1 MTTTQMLLQ
10 MGSQLQSIASQQV
23 SRPQSATDQSGRD
36 PSDFQSMLEDKQN
49 QVTQQQPD
57 QSQPAQ
63 DEPGLAPEQ
72 PDVQAAQT
80 LAAMLVLPLQQPVV
94 STEQLPIQEEGT
106 VQGVLLTG
114 IETAPQTPV
123 QTAQT
128 AVETGPQSGQTQ
140 QAVPTQA
147 QTAQVPA
154 QNTQTET
161 QAPVQT
167 AQGQQQTQQ
176 TVAQTARTDDG
187 QQADA
192 RQSEGRSTAATV
204 QKPQVEA
211 EVTQTQTA
219 PVAEQPLFREV
230 ESTPVKVGDA
240 APLDTTAED
249 FDAQAA
255 KTIAQAL
262 EKGSQ
267 KVELKLSPANLGNVT
282 VELTRT
288 AEGVIHVVLTA
299 EREQAMKLL
308 TDHAGQLGNLLQ
320 SNTGADVRVEVPQNQ
335 QGRQAWQEGQGQHH
349 QGQSQQ
355 QQSHS
360 QQEQE
365 DFLQQ
370 LRLGLIQME
379 EES

>member
-1 MTTTQMLLQ
+1 M
-10 MGSQLQSIASQQV
+10 
-23 SRPQSATDQSGRD
+23 
-36 PSDFQSMLEDKQN
+36 
-49 QVTQQQPD
+49 
-57 QSQPAQ
+57 
-63 DEPGLAPEQ
+63 
-72 PDVQAAQT
+72 
-80 LAAMLVLPLQQPVV
+80 
-94 STEQLPIQEEGT
+94 
-106 VQGVLLTG
+106 
-114 IETAPQTPV
+114 
-123 QTAQT
+123 
-128 AVETGPQSGQTQ
+128 
-140 QAVPTQA
+140 
-147 QTAQVPA
+147 
-154 QNTQTET
+154 
-161 QAPVQT
+161 
-167 AQGQQQTQQ
+167 
-176 TVAQTARTDDG
+176 
-187 QQADA
+187 
-192 RQSEGRSTAATV
+192 
-204 QKPQVEA
+204 
-211 EVTQTQTA
+211 
-219 PVAEQPLFREV
+219 AEQPLFREV

-288 AEGVIHVVLTA
+288 AEGAIHVVLTA
-299 EREQAMKLL
+299 ERERGMKLL